1 MEIRA
6 YSLPQRKNKRAEFI
20 FVVTDKIS
28 ELIVISSDALH
39 QLIQVYN

>member
-28 ELIVISSDALH
+28 ELIVFQQILYIS
-39 QLIQVYN
+39 